1 MTLQELKESC
11 VSRYNEVKAKAVS
24 FIDETA
30 APKVRELV
38 SRLNVAKA
46 TAMTKRAATA
56 KLFIEIDEK
65 DNVKISIEGKKKDIA
80 AALNKI
86 LGE

>member
-1 MTLQELKESC
+1 MTLQQLKDQA
-11 VSRYNEVKAKAVS
+11 VKRFNDTKAKAVS
-24 FIDETA
+24 FIDKTT

-38 SRLNVAKA
+38 SRIGVAKA

>member
-1 MTLQELKESC
+1 MTLQELKNSC
-11 VSRYNEVKAKAVS
+11 VTRFNQVKQQAEKFIKEQKPKAEGLLARLSSVKAS
-24 FIDETA
+24 
-30 APKVRELV
+30 
-38 SRLNVAKA
+38 
-46 TAMTKRAATA
+46 AMTKRAATA

>member
-1 MTLQELKESC
+1 MTLQELKNSGVARFNQVKQQAEKFIKEQKPKAEGLLARLS
-11 VSRYNEVKAKAVS
+11 SVKAS
-24 FIDETA
+24 
-30 APKVRELV
+30 
-38 SRLNVAKA
+38 
-46 TAMTKRAATA
+46 AMTKRAATA

>member
-1 MTLQELKESC
+1 MTLQELKNTC
-11 VSRYNEVKAKAVS
+11 VARFNQVKEQAEKFIKEQKPKAEGLLARISGVKAS
-24 FIDETA
+24 
-30 APKVRELV
+30 
-38 SRLNVAKA
+38 
-46 TAMTKRAATA
+46 AMTKRAATA

>member
-11 VSRYNEVKAKAVS
+11 VSRYNQVKAKAVS

-30 APKVRELV
+30 APKVREV
-38 SRLNVAKA
+38 ASRLGVEIKAVAR
-46 TAMTKRAATA
+46 TKRAAA
-56 KLFIEIDEK
+56 KIYIDT
-65 DNVKISIEGKKKDIA
+65 DGDDIKISIEGKKKDIA
-80 AALNKI
+80 KAIKEL